1 METEMH
7 EIASKLI
14 EIHNQVKF
22 FHWQTTSY
30 ARHQAYGGVYDAL
43 TGLIDN
49 FVEVLMGKYG
59 RVPALPTKV
68 YNRNEKESMTFIE
81 ETVEYLLS
89 LSNTLDGKTD
99 TDLLNIRDEMIAEF
113 NKLKYLLTLK

>member
-1 METEMH
+1 MH
-7 EIASKLI
+7 EIASKLV
-14 EIHNQVKF
+14 EIHNQLRF

-30 ARHQAYGGVYDAL
+30 ARHQAYGGTYEAL
-43 TGLIDN
+43 DGLIDN

-59 RVPALPTKV
+59 RVPALPMKI
-68 YNRNEKESMTFIE
+68 YNRNEKDATEFIE
-81 ETVEYLLS
+81 ETIQFLLQMS
-89 LSNTLDGKTD
+89 GTLDDKKD

>member
-1 METEMH
+1 MH

-30 ARHQAYGGVYDAL
+30 ARHQAYGGVYDVL